1 MKSTLRGD
9 RDRRRRPAG
18 FRHLDG
24 DTIDR
29 VVAYDDGTAYME
41 PDPDITDFIR
51 SQFAWGD
58 RSDEAVPLQRELV
71 TEITDDEVRLVAEL

>member
-1 MKSTLRGD
+1 VHIVDETEADVGKRVVY
-9 RDRRRRPAG
+9 
-18 FRHLDG
+18 DG
-24 DTIDR
+24 DTIGR

-41 PDPDITDFIR
+41 PDPNITDFIR

-71 TEITDDEVRLVAEL
+71 TEMTDDEGRLVAEL